1 MLWRKECYDLYV
13 GQQMRCMVL
22 PLTALSTEQS
32 RNSMLLLCIKHIYSE
47 AEKRLVAVGPLPFL
61 RSLNEEHANLEH
73 ISGCQYSTGHA
84 GISFE
89 L

>member
-1 MLWRKECYDLYV
+1 
-13 GQQMRCMVL
+13 
-22 PLTALSTEQS
+22 
-32 RNSMLLLCIKHIYSE
+32 MLLLCIKHIYSE
-47 AEKRLVAVGPLPFL
+47 AEKRLVTVGPLPFL
-61 RSLNEEHANLEH
+61 RSLNEEHANLKH